1 MNKVFLMGNM
11 VRDVE
16 VRHTPSNNA
25 VSQFTIAIN
34 RKFRGK
40 DGQMNE
46 EKTFVDCEAW
56 GRMAETIGKF
66 FPKGKKIM
74 VEGRLKLDQWE
85 DKNGGGKRKVEGG
98 CGVVLLRR
106 RQARGQRFGAQA
118 RTAVRSDDTTALAT
132 TKFRFDLSVAVT
144 ATTPPGAERR
154 TGGLGVAGRS
164 FHEAEDWWDEGHRV
178 WCEDGRSQRD
188 RRYANEHGSLATRSR
203 ASEADTWDDLLDANR
218 VFLPPDRTMAPGC
231 NPPTA
236 KTYIVCEAKK

>member
-25 VSQFTIAIN
+25 VAQFTIAIN

-56 GRMAETIGKF
+56 GKMAETIGKF

-85 DKNGGGKRKVEGG
+85 DKNGGKRSKLKV
-98 CGVVLLRR
+98 VVELFYFADDRR
-106 RQARGQRFGAQA
+106 EDSVSEPKA
-118 RTAVRSDDTTALAT
+118 RTAVRSDDTN
-132 TKFRFDLSVAVT
+132 
-144 ATTPPGAERR
+144 
-154 TGGLGVAGRS
+154 GGG
-164 FHEAEDWWDEGHRV
+164 DDEIP
-178 WCEDGRSQRD
+178 
-188 RRYANEHGSLATRSR
+188 
-203 ASEADTWDDLLDANR
+203 
-218 VFLPPDRTMAPGC
+218 F
-231 NPPTA
+231 
-236 KTYIVCEAKK
+236 